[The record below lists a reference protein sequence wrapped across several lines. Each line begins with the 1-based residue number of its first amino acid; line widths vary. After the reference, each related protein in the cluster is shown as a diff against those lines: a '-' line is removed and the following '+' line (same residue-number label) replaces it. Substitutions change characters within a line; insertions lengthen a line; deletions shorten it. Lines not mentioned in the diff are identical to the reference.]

1 MKKLEKIKEIYNN
14 KELKEM
20 AVEQQERWL
29 RAKIVMQFVFLR
41 EKLGYTQQEIAD
53 KMGVM
58 RQQITRFENMSNS
71 PTIFFLVKYAN
82 ALDTE
87 LDVILNGVEL
97 IEVHGA
103 FDPGICSKDHPLRA
117 SRCHC
122 ARYRRSDGLEFGYAV
137 GKKGNLKGV
146 PCRAF
151 GYLQRFHRTGRGPG
165 TVQAAL
171 RVHRRTGHSI

>member
-1 MKKLEKIKEIYNN
+1 MKKLNKIAEIYNN

-20 AVEQQERWL
+20 SIEQQERWL
-29 RAKIVMQFVFLR
+29 RAKIVMQFVYLR

-87 LDVILNGVEL
+87 LDVILDGVKL
-97 IEVHGA
+97 IEVTN
-103 FDPGICSKDHPLRA
+103 DEQI
-117 SRCHC
+117 
-122 ARYRRSDGLEFGYAV
+122 
-137 GKKGNLKGV
+137 
-146 PCRAF
+146 
-151 GYLQRFHRTGRGPG
+151 
-165 TVQAAL
+165 
-171 RVHRRTGHSI
+171 

>member
-20 AVEQQERWL
+20 AIEQQERWL
-29 RAKIVMQFVFLR
+29 RSKIVMQFVFLR

-97 IEVHGA
+97 IEVT
-103 FDPGICSKDHPLRA
+103 
-117 SRCHC
+117 
-122 ARYRRSDGLEFGYAV
+122 
-137 GKKGNLKGV
+137 N
-146 PCRAF
+146 
-151 GYLQRFHRTGRGPG
+151 GRN
-165 TVQAAL
+165 
-171 RVHRRTGHSI
+171 I

>member
-1 MKKLEKIKEIYNN
+1 MKKLNKIAEIYNN
-14 KELKEM
+14 KELKKM
-20 AVEQQERWL
+20 TIEQQERWL

-87 LDVILNGVEL
+87 LDVILNGVDL
-97 IEVHGA
+97 IEVA
-103 FDPGICSKDHPLRA
+103 NN
-117 SRCHC
+117 
-122 ARYRRSDGLEFGYAV
+122 E
-137 GKKGNLKGV
+137 
-146 PCRAF
+146 
-151 GYLQRFHRTGRGPG
+151 
-165 TVQAAL
+165 
-171 RVHRRTGHSI
+171 

>member
-1 MKKLEKIKEIYNN
+1 MKKLSKIAEIYNN

-20 AVEQQERWL
+20 TIEYQERWL
-29 RAKIVMQFVFLR
+29 RAKIVMQFIFLR
-41 EKLGYTQQEIAD
+41 EKQGYTQQEIAD

-97 IEVHGA
+97 IEVA
-103 FDPGICSKDHPLRA
+103 
-117 SRCHC
+117 
-122 ARYRRSDGLEFGYAV
+122 
-137 GKKGNLKGV
+137 N
-146 PCRAF
+146 
-151 GYLQRFHRTGRGPG
+151 GRN
-165 TVQAAL
+165 
-171 RVHRRTGHSI
+171 I